1 MLPSMWR
8 EIIAISWLVGVIFL
22 SGCAGGSAGA
32 NEISA
37 EPLKQ
42 LPGTLIIVGDSIMA
56 GCADSVD
63 QLPADY
69 TRTTAHLVAL
79 QGVRVVNLSRS
90 GNSMWNAVSQR
101 AEGGINFTQGGKD
114 GTAVW
119 IMLGVNDF
127 AYGLSTVEQ
136 FRERYHTF
144 LGRIEPTPAQKIFCV
159 TPLRSGFDD
168 RQHDSV
174 ETATLEDYR
183 QVVRDIAGAGHCVLV
198 DTTGWFDAADVRDG
212 CSMPDTLHLGADG
225 HARYAE
231 KLLEQIRED
240 YSSQP
245 GLQ

>member
-1 MLPSMWR
+1 MLPLVWR
-8 EIIAISWLVGVIFL
+8 VTIAIACLVGVMFV

-32 NEISA
+32 SEVTA

-63 QLPADY
+63 QPRADY
-69 TRTTAHLVAL
+69 TRTTAHLVAQ
-79 QGVRVVNLSRS
+79 QGLRVVNLSRS

-127 AYGLSTVEQ
+127 AYGLSTLEQ
-136 FRERYHTF
+136 YRERYLTF

-159 TPLRSGFDD
+159 TPLMSGFDYGQPD
-168 RQHDSV
+168 DCSK
-174 ETATLEDYR
+174 
-183 QVVRDIAGAGHCVLV
+183 VRLWRTI
-198 DTTGWFDAADVRDG
+198 VR
-212 CSMPDTLHLGADG
+212 
-225 HARYAE
+225 
-231 KLLEQIRED
+231 
-240 YSSQP
+240 
-245 GLQ
+245 

>member
-1 MLPSMWR
+1 MLPLMWR
-8 EIIAISWLVGVIFL
+8 AIVAVTWLVGVTF
-22 SGCAGGSAGA
+22 SGVCAAGTAGA
-32 NEISA
+32 SEVSA

-42 LPGTLIIVGDSIMA
+42 LPGILIIVGDSIMA

-63 QLPADY
+63 QPRADY
-69 TRTTAHLVAL
+69 TRTTAHLVAR

-127 AYGLSTVEQ
+127 AYRLSTVAQ
-136 FRERYHTF
+136 FRERYLTF

-159 TPLRSGFDD
+159 TPLMSGFDY
-168 RQHDSV
+168 RQPDAV
-174 ETATLEDYR
+174 ESASLEDYR
-183 QVVRDIAGAGHCVLV
+183 QVVRDIAGAGHCALV
-198 DTTGWFDAADVRDG
+198 DTSGWFDAADVHDG
-212 CSMPDTLHLGADG
+212 CSMPDRVHLGAEG

-231 KLLEQIRED
+231 KLLERIRGD
-240 YSSQP
+240 Y
-245 GLQ
+245 

>member
-1 MLPSMWR
+1 MLPLMWR
-8 EIIAISWLVGVIFL
+8 GVIAVTWLAGVGFL

-32 NEISA
+32 GEVSA

-63 QLPADY
+63 QPRTDY
-69 TRTTAHLVAL
+69 TRTAAHLVAR

-90 GNSMWNAVSQR
+90 GNSMWSAVSQR

-127 AYGLSTVEQ
+127 AYGLSNLEQ
-136 FRERYHTF
+136 YRERYLLF
-144 LGRIEPTPAQKIFCV
+144 LSRIEPTPAQKIFCV
-159 TPLRSGFDD
+159 TPLRSGFDLENPD
-168 RQHDSV
+168 DAERSS
-174 ETATLEDYR
+174 LEDYR
-183 QVVRDIAGAGHCVLV
+183 QVVRDIAGAGHCALV
-198 DTTGWFDAADVRDG
+198 DTSGWFDAADVHDG
-212 CSMPDTLHLGADG
+212 CSMPDTLHLGAVG

-231 KLLEQIRED
+231 KLLEQIRGD
-240 YSSQP
+240 Y
-245 GLQ
+245 